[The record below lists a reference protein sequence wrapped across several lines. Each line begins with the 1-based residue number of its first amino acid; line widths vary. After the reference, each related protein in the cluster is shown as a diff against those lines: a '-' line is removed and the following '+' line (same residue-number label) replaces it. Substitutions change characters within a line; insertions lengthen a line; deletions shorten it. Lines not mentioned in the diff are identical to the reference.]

1 MREKAGSDEHDVA
14 QKEMKM
20 QTPKPSPLIASVHPD
35 KAFDRERHVTF
46 GNVFMEHSMEP
57 LEDEIN
63 AITQRVGMPDRAD
76 QGWISLVG
84 AEVSEI
90 SWRLFSLAGGPLSP
104 GSGNCRIKAGTM
116 VIPGCTIDLYAGQG
130 DVHIGLSRVAVPNA
144 LSWLQSSI

>member
-1 MREKAGSDEHDVA
+1 
-14 QKEMKM
+14 
-20 QTPKPSPLIASVHPD
+20 
-35 KAFDRERHVTF
+35 
-46 GNVFMEHSMEP
+46 MEP

-130 DVHIGLSRVAVPNA
+130 VPDFMGNCRSDLGDSCETVHLFHLFADIFQFREIV
-144 LSWLQSSI
+144 